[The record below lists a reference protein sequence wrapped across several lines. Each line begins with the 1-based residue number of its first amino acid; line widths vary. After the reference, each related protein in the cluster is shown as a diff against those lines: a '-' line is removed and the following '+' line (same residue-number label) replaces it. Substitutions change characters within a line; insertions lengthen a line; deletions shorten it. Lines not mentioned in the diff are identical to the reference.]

1 MREHCR
7 IAAVNVMSQPL
18 DVFVKGSL
26 SQVALMGI
34 QIIWTHKLTEAL
46 VKRSKIKQRC
56 SMNQRRSKFKKCFN
70 N

>member
-7 IAAVNVMSQPL
+7 TAAVNVMAQPL

-46 VKRSKIKQRC
+46 EKGQK
-56 SMNQRRSKFKKCFN
+56 
-70 N
+70 